1 MSQQAQQSQTK
12 QSSKGT
18 GLSAPIAVQID
29 SLNHVESF
37 IKKFNITKNTSKREI
52 NLKLAENRINSIIE
66 SGLTKGKIFMENGK
80 YSIGG
85 RENLSKQEIIQIIA
99 EQCKEEIR
107 ELILNMSKNINLV
120 LERVERDDEKKRN
133 LQKINQLQ
141 KEVKTLAKNQQQL
154 NNTLQ
159 RQKKDLLEATY
170 KQARVES
177 QIRTEIA
184 QQEFQK
190 TNAQLTGQGLMQGLD
205 QLKQGIKGQIQQAQS
220 QQQTA
225 NIQIGQAVQQSKA
238 ANLNMAKFLTQTTL
252 DEERNKISNDRLQV
266 ARDANQI
273 LSNQLKTAHDLND
286 LTQQGLA
293 QNIQL
298 RNSMVTGFNNITSA
312 INTNSASQISAI
324 NNASAAQLQAQTQTS
339 QAVNANTQALN
350 AASAAQLQAQMQTTQ
365 AVNDLSQQLGTDMQK
380 LNSKVASMDANLQQV
395 GSQLTDVASKLAKT
409 DPEKIQKILKEIGN
423 CEMGF
428 PYKKVSG
435 GWRCSGG
442 THFVSDA
449 TVAAK
454 LGI

>member
-159 RQKKDLLEATY
+159 RQKNDLL
-170 KQARVES
+170 
-177 QIRTEIA
+177 
-184 QQEFQK
+184 
-190 TNAQLTGQGLMQGLD
+190 
-205 QLKQGIKGQIQQAQS
+205 
-220 QQQTA
+220 
-225 NIQIGQAVQQSKA
+225 
-238 ANLNMAKFLTQTTL
+238 
-252 DEERNKISNDRLQV
+252 
-266 ARDANQI
+266 
-273 LSNQLKTAHDLND
+273 
-286 LTQQGLA
+286 
-293 QNIQL
+293 
-298 RNSMVTGFNNITSA
+298 
-312 INTNSASQISAI
+312 
-324 NNASAAQLQAQTQTS
+324 
-339 QAVNANTQALN
+339 
-350 AASAAQLQAQMQTTQ
+350 
-365 AVNDLSQQLGTDMQK
+365 
-380 LNSKVASMDANLQQV
+380 
-395 GSQLTDVASKLAKT
+395 
-409 DPEKIQKILKEIGN
+409 
-423 CEMGF
+423 
-428 PYKKVSG
+428 
-435 GWRCSGG
+435 
-442 THFVSDA
+442 
-449 TVAAK
+449 
-454 LGI
+454 